1 MFILGIETSC
11 DETAVAVYDSN
22 IGLVFDKI
30 YSQISL
36 HSKYGGVVPEL
47 ASRDHLRKIISL
59 IKISLLEYKL
69 YLSDIDVIA
78 YTAGPG
84 LIGSLLVGATIAC
97 TLGFALDLPV
107 IPVNHLE
114 AHIHTPMMEGIITDY
129 PFISL
134 IVSGGHTQLIYVNNF
149 RDYKILGQSV
159 DDAAGEAFDKVAK
172 LLGLQYPGGKL
183 LSDIARYGKLN
194 KFIFPRP
201 MLNKDN
207 LNFSFSGMK
216 TFALNILKSNNYNTE
231 LYADIARAFEDAM
244 IDVLVNKCIGAI
256 KKTGLK
262 RVVLVGGV
270 SANDILRNKLS
281 NSLKSYNGKA
291 FYSSKKFCTDNAAM
305 IAYTGMMYFFN
316 KNINNNKLN
325 IKVYSRWSLV

>member
-1 MFILGIETSC
+1 MLTLGIETSC
-11 DETAVAVYDSN
+11 DETAVAIYDSD
-22 IGLVFDKI
+22 IGLIFDKI
-30 YSQISL
+30 YSQSL

-59 IKISLLEYKL
+59 IRISFLEYRL
-69 YLSDIDVIA
+69 CFSDIDVIA

-97 TLGFALDLPV
+97 TLGFALNLPV
-107 IPVNHLE
+107 IPINHLE
-114 AHIHTPMMEGIITDY
+114 AHIHTPMMEGVITDY

-134 IVSGGHTQLIYVNNF
+134 LVSGGHTQLIYVKNF
-149 RDYKILGQSV
+149 RDYELLGQSI

-183 LSDIARYGKLN
+183 LSDMARHGKLN

-207 LNFSFSGMK
+207 LNFSFSGIK
-216 TFALNILKSNNYNTE
+216 TFALNILKNIKYNIE

-244 IDVLVNKCIGAI
+244 IDVLVNKCISAI

-270 SANDILRNKLS
+270 SANDVLRDKLS
-281 NSLKSYNGKA
+281 TSLKLYDGKA
-291 FYSSKKFCTDNAAM
+291 FYSSKNFCTDNAAM
-305 IAYTGMMYFFN
+305 IAYTGMIHFFN
-316 KNINNNKLN
+316 KNIHDNKLN
-325 IKVYSRWSLV
+325 IKVYPRWSLV